1 MKKMKEWFEG
11 LATKSPI
18 RKWALEQTGWKFWF
32 YQLIIGGIFF
42 IIIEILL
49 NKIGMTMLPWK

>member
-1 MKKMKEWFEG
+1 MKEWFEG